1 RAKAWYRPGS
11 CRRHQR
17 ADCLSSCGTSAV
29 VRSSSM
35 GISSG
40 NGFASML
47 APFGGGTSYP
57 GTPRRGRHTYA
68 VGGKIPPKGG
78 TGLGGTEEVVRP
90 RVAFQTDLLRGC
102 YTPGRPPGVH

>member
-1 RAKAWYRPGS
+1 M
-11 CRRHQR
+11 
-17 ADCLSSCGTSAV
+17 V
-29 VRSSSM
+29 
-35 GISSG
+35 ISSG

-47 APFGGGTSYP
+47 APFGGGTSYS

-90 RVAFQTDLLRGC
+90 RVAFQTDSLRAC
-102 YTPGRPPGVH
+102 YTPGRPPAYNDRRTCGSDPTHEAPDELVPDPPRRGCPAHP